1 MFVRSKHSNDQV
13 YSVEEFPN
21 FGGYSVASS
30 QEYAEDRLK
39 RGLPIDYIC
48 TTESGEVKRIYSHK
62 LFNIGDVVTMDGN
75 TLTIDK
81 ITDYRGEDY
90 ETCQSIASEYYS
102 ES

>member
-1 MFVRSKHSNDQV
+1 MFVRSDHSNQQV
-13 YSVEEFPN
+13 YSVPEMPRFY
-21 FGGYSVASS
+21 GYYVASPD
-30 QEYAEDRLK
+30 EYAQDRLK

-48 TTESGEVKRIYSHK
+48 TTESGEVRRIHSHK
-62 LFNIGDVVTMDGN
+62 LLNIGDVVTMDGN

-81 ITDYRGEDY
+81 ITDYQGEDY